1 VITSSEEKNM
11 VTSSEEKN
19 MVTSSEKEEH
29 DNLSSSASESHR
41 ELHPSDND
49 GINLIP
55 IVPTSQTAP
64 TMAEKKGLSEAV
76 LGMAM
81 VLISTFCFSS
91 AALCVSLV
99 GSAVPS
105 LVSALVRFSAQ
116 VLLTIL
122 TIAVTR
128 RGKLLQASTWLG
140 TPSKRFMLLRR
151 GLWGVGGLSS
161 YFLAISMISL
171 SDATSLTFANVPM
184 TAVLAYFFLKEP
196 YTIFDLL
203 TAVMAFAGVILITQP
218 VSIFGAQDTSAPPI
232 PFWLLGVI
240 CGGAFCM
247 SMAYIMIRQIGPTED
262 PLIVT
267 LYFGVI
273 GLVVV
278 PILAA
283 LSQGFGDASK
293 WTPEIFMY
301 EFVIGLSGWLGQLL
315 LNRGVALSPAGP
327 ATVMRYADVVFSLI
341 FQSFVIQRS
350 PGVLKLLGTFLIMSC
365 MSSTIYKQ
373 YMKGKKSGPTTIK
386 PVDDADAIA
395 AWCEGVSFENKKGAI
410 IETR

>member
-1 VITSSEEKNM
+1 MGTSS
-11 VTSSEEKN
+11 SEAE
-19 MVTSSEKEEH
+19 EEH
-29 DNLSSSASESHR
+29 DDNLSSSASEPHR
-41 ELHPSDND
+41 ELHPSADND

-55 IVPTSQTAP
+55 IVPSSQTAP
-64 TMAEKKGLSEAV
+64 TIAEKKGLSEAV

-128 RGKLLQASTWLG
+128 RGKLLQASTWFG

-232 PFWLLGVI
+232 PFWLLAVI

-373 YMKGKKSGPTTIK
+373 YMKGKNSGPTTIK

>member
-1 VITSSEEKNM
+1 MGTSS
-11 VTSSEEKN
+11 SEAE
-19 MVTSSEKEEH
+19 EEH
-29 DNLSSSASESHR
+29 DDNLSSSASEPHR
-41 ELHPSDND
+41 ELHPSADND
-49 GINLIP
+49 GINLIH
-55 IVPTSQTAP
+55 IVPSSQTAP
-64 TMAEKKGLSEAV
+64 TIAEKKGLSEAV

-128 RGKLLQASTWLG
+128 RGKLLQASTWFG

-232 PFWLLGVI
+232 PFWLLAVI

-373 YMKGKKSGPTTIK
+373 YMKGKNSGPTTIK

>member
-1 VITSSEEKNM
+1 
-11 VTSSEEKN
+11 
-19 MVTSSEKEEH
+19 
-29 DNLSSSASESHR
+29 
-41 ELHPSDND
+41 
-49 GINLIP
+49 
-55 IVPTSQTAP
+55 
-64 TMAEKKGLSEAV
+64 
-76 LGMAM
+76 
-81 VLISTFCFSS
+81 
-91 AALCVSLV
+91 
-99 GSAVPS
+99 
-105 LVSALVRFSAQ
+105 
-116 VLLTIL
+116 
-122 TIAVTR
+122 
-128 RGKLLQASTWLG
+128 
-140 TPSKRFMLLRR
+140 MLLRR

-232 PFWLLGVI
+232 PLWLLAVI

-273 GLVVV
+273 GLIVV

-283 LSQGFGDASK
+283 FSQGFGDVSK
-293 WTPEIFMY
+293 WTTEVFLY

-327 ATVMRYADVVFSLI
+327 ATVMRYADVVFSLV

-350 PGVLKLLGTFLIMSC
+350 PGALKLLGTFLIMSC

-373 YMKGKKSGPTTIK
+373 YMKGRNSEQPTAIK

-395 AWCEGVSFENKKGAI
+395 AWCDGVSFIKEGV
-410 IETR
+410 ETK

>member
-1 VITSSEEKNM
+1 MGTSS
-11 VTSSEEKN
+11 SEAE
-19 MVTSSEKEEH
+19 EEH
-29 DNLSSSASESHR
+29 DDNLSSSASEPHR
-41 ELHPSDND
+41 ELHPSADND
-49 GINLIP
+49 GINLIL
-55 IVPTSQTAP
+55 IVPSSQTAP
-64 TMAEKKGLSEAV
+64 TIAEKKGLSEAV

-128 RGKLLQASTWLG
+128 RGKLLQASTWFG

-232 PFWLLGVI
+232 PFWLLAVI

-373 YMKGKKSGPTTIK
+373 YMKGKNSGPTTIK

>member
-1 VITSSEEKNM
+1 MVTSSEEKNM
-11 VTSSEEKN
+11 VTSSEEK
-19 MVTSSEKEEH
+19 EH

-55 IVPTSQTAP
+55 IVPSSQTAP

-373 YMKGKKSGPTTIK
+373 YMKGKNSGPTTIK

-395 AWCEGVSFENKKGAI
+395 AWCEGVSFEKGAV

>member
-1 VITSSEEKNM
+1 MGTSS
-11 VTSSEEKN
+11 SEAE
-19 MVTSSEKEEH
+19 EEH
-29 DNLSSSASESHR
+29 DDNLSSSASDPHR
-41 ELHPSDND
+41 ELHPSADND

-55 IVPTSQTAP
+55 IVPSSQTAP
-64 TMAEKKGLSEAV
+64 TIAEKKGLSEAV

-128 RGKLLQASTWLG
+128 RGKLLQASTWFG

-232 PFWLLGVI
+232 PFWLLAVI

-373 YMKGKKSGPTTIK
+373 YMKGKNSGPTTIK

>member
-1 VITSSEEKNM
+1 MGSSEAE
-11 VTSSEEKN
+11 
-19 MVTSSEKEEH
+19 EEH
-29 DNLSSSASESHR
+29 DDNLSSSASEPHR
-41 ELHPSDND
+41 ELHPSAEND

-55 IVPTSQTAP
+55 IVPSSQTAP
-64 TMAEKKGLSEAV
+64 TIAEKKGLSEAV

-128 RGKLLQASTWLG
+128 RGKLLQASTWFG

-232 PFWLLGVI
+232 PFWLLAVI

-373 YMKGKKSGPTTIK
+373 YMKGKNSGPTTIK

>member
-1 VITSSEEKNM
+1 MGTSSEAE
-11 VTSSEEKN
+11 
-19 MVTSSEKEEH
+19 EEH
-29 DNLSSSASESHR
+29 DDNLSSSASEPHR
-41 ELHPSDND
+41 ELHPSADND

-55 IVPTSQTAP
+55 IVPSSQTAP
-64 TMAEKKGLSEAV
+64 TIAEKKGLSEAV

-232 PFWLLGVI
+232 PFWLLAVI

-373 YMKGKKSGPTTIK
+373 YMKGKNSGPTTIK

-410 IETR
+410 IIETR

>member
-1 VITSSEEKNM
+1 MTSSETLKDGQQEQENSPTNA
-11 VTSSEEKN
+11 V
-19 MVTSSEKEEH
+19 
-29 DNLSSSASESHR
+29 
-41 ELHPSDND
+41 ELNISDND
-49 GINLIP
+49 GINLLP
-55 IVPTSQTAP
+55 ITSSSPPPPPPSSSSSSQTSTP
-64 TMAEKKGLSEAV
+64 GKGLSEAV

-99 GSAVPS
+99 GNAVPS

-116 VLLTIL
+116 VLLTVL

-128 RGKLLQASTWLG
+128 RGKLLQSSTWLG

-232 PFWLLGVI
+232 PLWLLAVI

-262 PLIVT
+262 PLILT

-273 GLVVV
+273 GLIVV

-283 LSQGFGDASK
+283 FSQGFGDVSK
-293 WTPEIFMY
+293 WTTEVFLY

-327 ATVMRYADVVFSLI
+327 ATVMRYADVVFSLV

-350 PGVLKLLGTFLIMSC
+350 PGALKLLGTFLIMSC

-373 YMKGKKSGPTTIK
+373 YMKGRNSEQPTAIK

-395 AWCEGVSFENKKGAI
+395 AWCDGVSFKKEGV
-410 IETR
+410 ETK

>member
-1 VITSSEEKNM
+1 MKNSDGSENFSSDVAKTVEASTENKITASTENDEIQLLSIGQRA
-11 VTSSEEKN
+11 V
-19 MVTSSEKEEH
+19 
-29 DNLSSSASESHR
+29 SSST
-41 ELHPSDND
+41 LQITNP
-49 GINLIP
+49 G
-55 IVPTSQTAP
+55 
-64 TMAEKKGLSEAV
+64 KKDLSEAV

-81 VLISTFCFSS
+81 VLVSTFCFSS

-99 GSAVPS
+99 GDSVPS

-116 VLLTIL
+116 VILTII

-128 RGKLLQASTWLG
+128 RGKLGDSATWLG

-184 TAVLAYFFLKEP
+184 TAVLAYFLLKEP
-196 YTIFDLL
+196 YTIFDAL

-218 VSIFGAQDTSAPPI
+218 VSIFGPGAQDTSAPPI
-232 PFWLLGVI
+232 PLWLLAVI

-273 GLVVV
+273 GLIVV

-283 LSQGFGDASK
+283 FSQGFGDVSK
-293 WTPEIFMY
+293 WTPAIFGY

-327 ATVMRYADVVFSLI
+327 ATVMRYADVVFSLV

-350 PGVLKLLGTFLIMSC
+350 PGALKLLGTFLIMSC

-373 YMKGKKSGPTTIK
+373 YKKGNPQKGEKPQ

-395 AWCEGVSFENKKGAI
+395 AWIDGMNI
-410 IETR
+410 IEKKEVEVVKDDMR